1 MTQLGRA
8 GYSRAVP
15 AARAAAVFT
24 RPRVLV
30 LFPLGFAAGLPY
42 MLVTQTLSAWLAG
55 AGVPLAGVGLF
66 TAVSAPY
73 SLKIL
78 WAPLVDLFPPPFAGR
93 RRGWIILFQL
103 ALAAALVALGAT
115 SPRAAPVAFAAL
127 ALVATACAATV
138 DIATDAYRT
147 DLLAADERA
156 AGTAVYVFGYR
167 SAMLVTGGL
176 ALVAAD
182 HLAFGRI
189 YQLAAALLAVGV
201 VAALVAP
208 EPAAAA
214 PPSSFRAAVTE
225 PLADWLARPR
235 ALALLAFIALY
246 RLADLVAAA
255 MSTPFLLALGFS
267 NTEIGL
273 ANKNVGIAAT
283 IVGALGGGALVARVG
298 LRRPLVVFG
307 LAVPLS
313 NLLWSA
319 LAVTGKSH
327 ALLVATVAVHDA
339 LVGAAI
345 AALEALLLGLC
356 NRRYSATQYALL
368 SAAAGLAGRVAA
380 APSGALAA
388 RLGWP
393 AFFAVSAAAGV
404 LAVAATAPTAIR
416 AIDTPATTDSSRTT

>member
-1 MTQLGRA
+1 MTQLA
-8 GYSRAVP
+8 AP
-15 AARAAAVFT
+15 ATVEPCPPARAAAVFT

-73 SLKIL
+73 SLKLL

-127 ALVATACAATV
+127 AVGRHRVRRHRRHRHRRLPHRSARAPTSAPPAPPSTSSATAPPCSSPAGWRSSPPTTSPSAASTSSPPRCSSSV
-138 DIATDAYRT
+138 SSPRWS
-147 DLLAADERA
+147 RPSRPQSRRRRR
-156 AGTAVYVFGYR
+156 F
-167 SAMLVTGGL
+167 
-176 ALVAAD
+176 
-182 HLAFGRI
+182 
-189 YQLAAALLAVGV
+189 
-201 VAALVAP
+201 
-208 EPAAAA
+208 A
-214 PPSSFRAAVTE
+214 PPSSSRSPTGWPARA
-225 PLADWLARPR
+225 RS
-235 ALALLAFIALY
+235 ALLAFIALY

-283 IVGALGGGALVARVG
+283 IAGALGGGALVARVG

-356 NRRYSATQYALL
+356 NRRYGARSTRCSPPPPASPAASPPRRRARSRRGSAGPPSSP
-368 SAAAGLAGRVAA
+368 SAPPPASSPSPLRPRRQF
-380 APSGALAA
+380 AP
-388 RLGWP
+388 
-393 AFFAVSAAAGV
+393 
-404 LAVAATAPTAIR
+404 
-416 AIDTPATTDSSRTT
+416 